1 MQETISP
8 QLAATAG
15 VSSDAVLES
24 RLQRGIPDHCPSH
37 SFNAG
42 GNMLQTILSTKQQ
55 RNALRKL
62 DCHRHRGGVTQTP

>member
-37 SFNAG
+37 GFNPG
-42 GNMLQTILSTKQQ
+42 GNALQTILRTKW
-55 RNALRKL
+55 
-62 DCHRHRGGVTQTP
+62 